1 MYVYRLHERRLD
13 GITEV
18 LSSYLYFADDV
29 HSICFPVR
37 LQYLEVSVLMLN
49 RAMETHE
56 SF

>member
-18 LSSYLYFADDV
+18 LSSYLYFADDA
-29 HSICFPVR
+29 HSICFTIR